1 MNHIMKKSLVV
12 LSASLVLSLPAHA
25 ANHVGQCVFPKT
37 KVGANGN
44 LVLKRPIYVL
54 DAPNAAAPKRTL
66 TTLSAFTV
74 KADAPGG
81 FVQLASVP
89 NYDLPNPDSVAGKI
103 IGWAKL
109 SDFDRQDLRNCN

>member
-1 MNHIMKKSLVV
+1 MNHTMKKSLAV
-12 LSASLVLSLPAHA
+12 LSTSLVLSLSAHA
-25 ANHVGQCVFPKT
+25 ANHVGQCVYPKT
-37 KVGANGN
+37 KVGANRT
-44 LVLKRPIYVL
+44 LVFKHPIYVF

-81 FVQLASVP
+81 FVQLTTVP
-89 NYDLPNPDSVAGKI
+89 NYDLPNPDTVASKV

-109 SDFDRQDLRNCN
+109 SDFNQQDLRNCN